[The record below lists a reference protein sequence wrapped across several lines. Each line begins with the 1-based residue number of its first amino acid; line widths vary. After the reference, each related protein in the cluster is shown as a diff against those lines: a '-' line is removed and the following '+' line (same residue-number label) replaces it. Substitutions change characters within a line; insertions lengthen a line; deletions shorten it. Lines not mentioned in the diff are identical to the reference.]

1 MHAQEVV
8 GDTLTG
14 ELVELNVNGIMLA
27 VHFVEDHAMLAGE
40 DINYLPNSSLTVEVG
55 SRQAD

>member
-8 GDTLTG
+8 DDTLTG
-14 ELVELNVNGIMLA
+14 ELVELNVNGIILA
-27 VHFVEDHAMLAGE
+27 VHFAEDHAMFAGA

-55 SRQAD
+55 NRQAD